1 MDSEVTPEEVL
12 DACSENNAPGE
23 PMTADEIASELA
35 CPRDV
40 VTETLETLA
49 TRGDIEGKTVDDRVR
64 VWWRPAELD
73 SPPDRSSAPNPRD
86 DAETNTPDTDFGTLL
101 NQLSTPFYTLDTEW
115 RFTYLNEAAS
125 ERLVA
130 GEDVVGRRL
139 WETCEWA
146 SDQRFRD
153 ELRAA
158 MGTAEPTVF
167 EFYHPEPV
175 GAWCAVHLYPTATGL
190 AVYVYDIEKWKR
202 RERELKQYEA
212 IVEAMSDG
220 VYVVDESGRFAM
232 VNEAYAELT
241 GYTKSDL
248 LGRPASALV
257 DDETAAR
264 ADELNRELTAKT
276 REAASLEAVLRT
288 ATDERIVAEATF
300 SIANA
305 EDGSSRR
312 IGVVRD
318 VTERYEREQRLE
330 ETVTRLESFASML
343 AHELRNPVTI
353 GQIYSQQLPD
363 DADSAAVG
371 HVSDAFDR
379 IEDMI
384 DIMLAL
390 ARGRETVSKC
400 STIPLAEVA
409 TAAWDDIET
418 GDAALEV
425 ATDREIRAEET
436 YLRHLFGSLFQN
448 SVEHGS
454 TSSRPQSDDSVEHG
468 RSRDGDAISRDDE
481 NSNREF
487 SNQSTSN
494 RNATRSD
501 DSVAHG
507 GEPVTVTVGDLPTGF
522 YVADDGDGIP
532 SDDLDIVFEPGYTT
546 AAGRGGTGLG
556 LAFVEELSEVYGWD
570 VTLTESESGGARFEF
585 TAVD

>member
-1 MDSEVTPEEVL
+1 MDAQVTPEEVL
-12 DACSENNAPGE
+12 DACSANDAPGE
-23 PMTADEIASELA
+23 PMTADEIAAELER
-35 CPRDV
+35 PRDAV
-40 VTETLETLA
+40 AETLEALA
-49 TRGDIEGKTVDDRVR
+49 ARGDLEGKTVDDRVR

-73 SPPDRSSAPNPRD
+73 SPPDRSSAQKPRD
-86 DAETNTPDTDFGTLL
+86 GAEADTPHTDFETLL
-101 NQLSTPFYTLDTEW
+101 GQLSMPFYTLDSGW

-125 ERLVA
+125 ERLAA
-130 GEDVVGRRL
+130 GEDVLGRRI
-139 WETCEWA
+139 WEACEWA

-158 MGTAEPTVF
+158 MGTAEPTAF

-175 GAWCAVHLYPTATGL
+175 GAWRAIHLYPTATGL
-190 AVYVYDIEKWKR
+190 AVYVYDIETWKR
-202 RERELKQYEA
+202 RERELKQYED

-241 GYTKSDL
+241 GYAESDL

-264 ADELNRELTAKT
+264 ANELSRELTAET
-276 REAASLEAVLRT
+276 REAASLEAELRT

-300 SIANA
+300 SIASA

-318 VTERYEREQRLE
+318 VTERYERERRLE

-353 GQIYSQQLPD
+353 GQIYSRQLPD
-363 DADSAAVG
+363 DADTEAVEY
-371 HVSDAFDR
+371 VSDAFDR

-384 DIMLAL
+384 DVMLAL
-390 ARGRETVSKC
+390 ARGHEPVGEC
-400 STIPLAEVA
+400 SPIPLAEVA
-409 TAAWDDIET
+409 TAAWNDIET
-418 GDAALEV
+418 GDATLELV
-425 ATDREIRAEET
+425 TDREIRADET

-448 SVEHGS
+448 SVEHG
-454 TSSRPQSDDSVEHG
+454 
-468 RSRDGDAISRDDE
+468 RSRDGE
-481 NSNREF
+481 
-487 SNQSTSN
+487 T
-494 RNATRSD
+494 
-501 DSVAHG
+501 
-507 GEPVTVTVGDLPTGF
+507 VTVTVGDLPTGF

-532 SDDLDIVFEPGYTT
+532 SADLNVVFEPGYTT

-556 LAFVEELSEVYGWD
+556 LAFVEELAEVYGWECRATD
-570 VTLTESESGGARFEF
+570 SESGGARFEF